1 MTFSLVG
8 NIIFVLIFKITCNIK
23 NLMPESTASKNTD
36 KKLDTI
42 PKLLLNHAKHRAD
55 RPANRQKDLGIWQS
69 WTWSEVADEVKN
81 LACGLA
87 KIGFKRGDKL
97 AIIGNNR
104 PHLYWSMVAAQA
116 LGGIPVPLY
125 QDSVAE
131 EMVYVLE
138 NADVKFALVQNQE
151 QTDKLLEIKDRLPHL
166 EHICYEE
173 PRGMR
178 DYTQDFIHFYKD
190 VQENGRTFHKEN
202 PNYFLQELE
211 QGQGSDIAI
220 FLYTSGTTGKPKG
233 VVLTSDNLIVTA
245 RNSIEFDNLSG
256 EEDVLAYLP
265 MAWVGDNIF
274 SLAQAYVTGFC
285 VNCPESPETVMTD
298 LKEIGP
304 TYYFAPPAVYE
315 AVLTKVMIRM
325 EDAGKIKRSMF
336 NYFMELAKS
345 VGIRILD
352 GKSVSLTERLLY
364 SLGELLVFGPLKNNL
379 GLTRTRLAYTAGEAI
394 GPEIFEFF
402 RSLGI
407 NIKQLYGQTEASVF
421 ICAQPDGEVKA
432 DTVGTAY
439 PGVELRLADNNEV
452 FYRSPGVFHS
462 YYKNPESTAET
473 KDAEGWVATGDAG
486 FFDDD
491 GHLKIIDRAKDVGRM
506 NDGTM
511 FAPKYIENKLK
522 FYPFI
527 KEAVAFGHEKD
538 YVSAFICIDIEAVGN
553 WAERQN
559 LAYSGYTDLSAR
571 TEVYDLLQECVES
584 VNADLARDEKLSG
597 SQIKRYLLLHKELD
611 ADDGEL
617 TRTRKVR
624 RIIVAEK
631 YDILIRAL
639 NDPAQTHCEIEAEMT
654 FEDGRTGTVHADLQI
669 RDSKRIK
676 AHVHSLAA

>member
-1 MTFSLVG
+1 MT
-8 NIIFVLIFKITCNIK
+8 
-23 NLMPESTASKNTD
+23 ETARIDN
-36 KKLDTI
+36 KLDTI
-42 PKLLLNHAKHRAD
+42 PKLLLDHAKR
-55 RPANRQKDLGIWQS
+55 RGNSPANRHKDLGIWQS
-69 WTWSEVADEVKN
+69 WTWSEVAEEVRN

-87 KIGFKRGDKL
+87 KLGFKRGDKL
-97 AIIGNNR
+97 AVIGDNR
-104 PHLYWSMVAAQA
+104 PRLYWSMVAAQA

-138 NADVKFALVQNQE
+138 NSDAKFAIVQNQE

-166 EHICYEE
+166 EYICYEE

-178 DYTQDFIHFYKD
+178 DYTQEFVFYYKD
-190 VQENGRTFHKEN
+190 VQQTGRAFHGEN
-202 PNYFLQELE
+202 PDYFLQELE
-211 QGQGSDIAI
+211 QGQGSDISI

-233 VVLTSDNLIVTA
+233 VVLTADNLIITA
-245 RNSIEFDNLSG
+245 RNSIDFDNLTSD
-256 EEDVLAYLP
+256 EEVLAYLP

-274 SLAQAYVTGFC
+274 SLAQAYVIGFC
-285 VNCPESPETVMTD
+285 VNCPENPETVMTD

-304 TYYFAPPAVYE
+304 TYYFAPPAIYE
-315 AVLTKVMIRM
+315 TVLTKVMIRM

-352 GKSVSLTERLLY
+352 GKAVSFSEKLLY
-364 SLGELLVFGPLKNNL
+364 SIGQILVYGPLRNNL
-379 GLTRTRLAYTAGEAI
+379 GLSRTRLAYTAGEAI

-421 ICAQPDGEVKA
+421 ICAQPDGQVKA

-462 YYKNPESTAET
+462 YYKNPESTADT

-486 FFDDD
+486 FFDED

-506 NDGTM
+506 TDGSM

-522 FYPFI
+522 FFPFI
-527 KEAVAFGHEKD
+527 KEAVAFGDEKD
-538 YVSAFICIDIEAVGN
+538 YATAFICIDIEAVGN
-553 WAERQN
+553 WAERRN

-571 TEVYDLLQECVES
+571 DEVYDLLQECVES

-624 RIIVAEK
+624 RRIVAEK
-631 YDILIRAL
+631 YAVLITAL
-639 NDPAQTHCEIEAEMT
+639 DDPQQTHCEIDSQMT
-654 FEDGRTGTVHADLQI
+654 FEDGRTGNVHADLQI
-669 RDSKRIK
+669 RESVRIK
-676 AHVHSLAA
+676 SHVHTLAA

>member
-1 MTFSLVG
+1 MKET
-8 NIIFVLIFKITCNIK
+8 
-23 NLMPESTASKNTD
+23 TATVKLSQV
-36 KKLDTI
+36 LDTI
-42 PKLLLNHAKHRAD
+42 PKLLLDHAKKRAD
-55 RPANRQKDLGIWQS
+55 RPANRLKDLGIWQT
-69 WTWSEVADEVKN
+69 WTWFDVAEEVRN

-87 KIGFKRGDKL
+87 KIGFQRGDKL
-97 AIIGNNR
+97 AVIGDNR
-104 PHLYWSMVAAQA
+104 PRLYWSMVAAQA

-138 NADVKFALVQNQE
+138 NSDAKFAIVQNQE

-166 EHICYEE
+166 EYICYEE
-173 PRGMR
+173 PRGMH
-178 DYTQDFIHFYKD
+178 DYTQEFVFYYKD
-190 VQENGRTFHKEN
+190 VQQTGRAFHGEN
-202 PNYFLQELE
+202 PDYFLHEVE
-211 QGQGSDIAI
+211 QGQGSDISI

-233 VVLTSDNLIVTA
+233 VVLTSDNLIITA
-245 RNSIEFDNLSG
+245 RNSIDFDNLTCD
-256 EEDVLAYLP
+256 EEVLAYLP

-274 SLAQAYVTGFC
+274 SLAQAYVIGFC
-285 VNCPESPETVMTD
+285 VNCPENPETVMTD

-304 TYYFAPPAVYE
+304 TYYFAPPAIYE
-315 AVLTKVMIRM
+315 TVLTKVMIRM
-325 EDAGKIKRSMF
+325 EDGGRIKRSMF

-352 GKSVSLTERLLY
+352 GKHVSFSEKFLY
-364 SLGELLVFGPLKNNL
+364 SIGQILVYGPLRNNL
-379 GLTRTRLAYTAGEAI
+379 GLSRTRLAYTAGEAI

-421 ICAQPDGEVKA
+421 ICAQPDGQVKA

-439 PGVELRLADNNEV
+439 PGVELRLADNSEV

-486 FFDDD
+486 FFDED

-506 NDGTM
+506 TDGTM

-522 FYPFI
+522 FFQFI
-527 KEAVAFGHEKD
+527 KEAVAFGDGKD
-538 YVSAFICIDIEAVGN
+538 YATAFICIDIEAVSN
-553 WAERQN
+553 WAERRN
-559 LAYSGYTDLSAR
+559 LAFSGYTDLSAR
-571 TEVYDLLQECVES
+571 DEVYDLLQECVES

-597 SQIKRYLLLHKELD
+597 SQIRRYMLLHKELD

-624 RIIVAEK
+624 RRIVTEK
-631 YDILIRAL
+631 YAVLIAAL
-639 NDPAQTHCEIEAEMT
+639 DDPQQTHCEIDSQMT
-654 FEDGRTGTVHADLQI
+654 FEDGRTGIVHADLQI
-669 RDSKRIK
+669 REAECHKTQLHTR
-676 AHVHSLAA
+676 AA

>member
-1 MTFSLVG
+1 MIETTR
-8 NIIFVLIFKITCNIK
+8 I
-23 NLMPESTASKNTD
+23 D
-36 KKLDTI
+36 KTLDTI
-42 PKLLLNHAKHRAD
+42 PKLLLDHAKR
-55 RPANRQKDLGIWQS
+55 RGNSPANRHKNFGIWQS
-69 WTWSEVADEVKN
+69 WTWSEVAKEVRN

-87 KIGFKRGDKL
+87 KLGFKRGDKL
-97 AIIGNNR
+97 AVIGDNR
-104 PHLYWSMVAAQA
+104 PRLYWSMVAAQA

-138 NADVKFALVQNQE
+138 NSDAKFAIVQNQE

-166 EHICYEE
+166 EYICYEE

-178 DYTQDFIHFYKD
+178 AYNEKFIFYYKD
-190 VQENGRTFHKEN
+190 IQQTGRAFHGEN
-202 PNYFLQELE
+202 PDYFLREVE
-211 QGQGSDIAI
+211 NGQGSDISI

-233 VVLTSDNLIVTA
+233 VVLTSNNLIITA
-245 RNSIEFDNLSG
+245 RNSIDFDNLSSD
-256 EEDVLAYLP
+256 EEVLAYLP

-274 SLAQAYVTGFC
+274 SLAQAYVIGFC
-285 VNCPESPETVMTD
+285 VNCPENPETVMTD

-304 TYYFAPPAVYE
+304 TYYFAPPAIYE
-315 AVLTKVMIRM
+315 TVLTKVMIRM

-352 GKSVSLTERLLY
+352 GKPVSFSERFLY
-364 SLGELLVFGPLKNNL
+364 RLGHILVYGPLRNNL
-379 GLTRTRLAYTAGEAI
+379 GLSRTRLAYTAGEAI

-421 ICAQPDGEVKA
+421 ICAQPDGQVKA

-439 PGVELRLADNNEV
+439 PGVELRLTDNNEV
-452 FYRSPGVFHS
+452 YYRSPGVFHS
-462 YYKNPESTAET
+462 YYKNPESTADT

-506 NDGTM
+506 TDGTM

-522 FYPFI
+522 FFPFI
-527 KEAVAFGHEKD
+527 KEAVTFGDGKN
-538 YVSAFICIDIEAVGN
+538 YASAFICIDIEAVGN
-553 WAERQN
+553 WAERRN

-571 TEVYDLLQECVES
+571 DEVYDLLQECVES

-597 SQIKRYLLLHKELD
+597 SQIKRYMLLHKELD

-624 RIIVAEK
+624 RRIIAEK
-631 YDILIRAL
+631 YAVLITAL
-639 NDPAQTHCEIEAEMT
+639 DDPQQTHCEIDSQMT
-654 FEDGRTGTVHADLQI
+654 FEDGRIGNVHADLQI
-669 RDSKRIK
+669 RESARVKS
-676 AHVHSLAA
+676 HVQNLAA

>member
-1 MTFSLVG
+1 MTEAAA
-8 NIIFVLIFKITCNIK
+8 T
-23 NLMPESTASKNTD
+23 E
-36 KKLDTI
+36 KLSQVFDTI
-42 PKLLLNHAKHRAD
+42 PKLLLDHAKKRAD
-55 RPANRQKDLGIWQS
+55 RPANRLKDLGIWQT
-69 WTWSEVADEVKN
+69 WTWSEVAEEVQN

-87 KIGFKRGDKL
+87 KIGFQRGDKL
-97 AIIGNNR
+97 AVIGDNR
-104 PHLYWSMVAAQA
+104 PRLYWSMVAVQA

-138 NADVKFALVQNQE
+138 NADVKYAIVQNQE
-151 QTDKLLEIKDRLPHL
+151 QTDKLLEIKDRLPLL

-178 DYTQDFIHFYKD
+178 DYTQEFIHYYKD
-190 VQENGRTFHKEN
+190 IQEKGSIFHSEN
-202 PNYFLQELE
+202 PDFYLHEIE

-233 VVLTSDNLIVTA
+233 VVLTSDNLIITA
-245 RNSIEFDNLSG
+245 RNSIDFDGLTG
-256 EEDVLAYLP
+256 EEVVLAYLP

-285 VNCPESPETVMTD
+285 VNCPEGPETVMTD
-298 LKEIGP
+298 LREIGP

-315 AVLTKVMIRM
+315 SVLTKVMIRM

-336 NYFMELAKS
+336 NYFMVLAKS

-352 GKSVSLTERLLY
+352 GKSVSFAERVLY
-364 SLGELLVFGPLKNNL
+364 GLGDLLVYGPLRNNI
-379 GLTRTRLAYTAGEAI
+379 GLSRTRLAYTAGEAI

-421 ICAQPDGEVKA
+421 ICAHPDGEVKA

-462 YYKNPESTAET
+462 YYKNPESTAEA
-473 KDAEGWVATGDAG
+473 KDVEGWVATGDAG

-491 GHLKIIDRAKDVGRM
+491 GHLKIIDRAKDVGLM
-506 NDGTM
+506 NDGSM

-522 FYPFI
+522 FFPFI
-527 KEAVAFGHEKD
+527 KEAVAFGNEKD
-538 YVSAFICIDIEAVGN
+538 YVSAFLCIDIEAVGN

-571 TEVYDLLQECVES
+571 SEVYDMLQECVET
-584 VNADLARDEKLSG
+584 VNLDLARDEKLNG
-597 SQIKRYLLLHKELD
+597 SQIKRFLLLHKELH

-624 RIIVAEK
+624 RRIVAEK
-631 YDILIRAL
+631 FDVLIDAL
-639 NDPAQTHCEIEAEMT
+639 YEPTQTHCEIESEMT
-654 FEDGRTGTVHADLQI
+654 FEDGRTGMVHADLQI
-669 RDSKRIK
+669 REAERHKTQLHTS
-676 AHVHSLAA
+676 AA

>member
-1 MTFSLVG
+1 MKET
-8 NIIFVLIFKITCNIK
+8 
-23 NLMPESTASKNTD
+23 TATEKLSQV
-36 KKLDTI
+36 LDTI
-42 PKLLLNHAKHRAD
+42 PKLLLDHAKKRAD
-55 RPANRQKDLGIWQS
+55 RPANRLKDLGIWQT
-69 WTWSEVADEVKN
+69 WTWFDVAEEVRN

-87 KIGFKRGDKL
+87 KIGFQRGDKL
-97 AIIGNNR
+97 AVIGDNR
-104 PHLYWSMVAAQA
+104 PRLYWSMVAAQA

-138 NADVKFALVQNQE
+138 NSDAKFAIVQNQE

-166 EHICYEE
+166 EYICYEE
-173 PRGMR
+173 PRGMH
-178 DYTQDFIHFYKD
+178 DYTQEFVFYYKD
-190 VQENGRTFHKEN
+190 VQQTGRAFHGEN
-202 PNYFLQELE
+202 PDYFLHEVE
-211 QGQGSDIAI
+211 QGQGSDISI

-233 VVLTSDNLIVTA
+233 VVLTSDNLIITA
-245 RNSIEFDNLSG
+245 RNSIDFDNLTCD
-256 EEDVLAYLP
+256 EEVLAYLP

-274 SLAQAYVTGFC
+274 SLAQAYVIGFC
-285 VNCPESPETVMTD
+285 VNCPENPETVMTD

-304 TYYFAPPAVYE
+304 TYYFAPPAIYE
-315 AVLTKVMIRM
+315 TVLTKVMIRM
-325 EDAGKIKRSMF
+325 EDAGRIKRSMF

-352 GKSVSLTERLLY
+352 GKHVSFSEKFLY
-364 SLGELLVFGPLKNNL
+364 SIGQILVYGPLRNNL
-379 GLTRTRLAYTAGEAI
+379 GLSRTRLAYTAGEAI

-421 ICAQPDGEVKA
+421 ICAQPDGQVKA

-439 PGVELRLADNNEV
+439 PGVELRLADNSEV

-486 FFDDD
+486 FFDED

-506 NDGTM
+506 TDGTM

-522 FYPFI
+522 FFQFI
-527 KEAVAFGHEKD
+527 KEAVAFGDGKD
-538 YVSAFICIDIEAVGN
+538 YATAFICIDIEAVSN
-553 WAERQN
+553 WAERRN
-559 LAYSGYTDLSAR
+559 LAFSGYTDLSAR
-571 TEVYDLLQECVES
+571 DEVYDLLQECVES

-597 SQIKRYLLLHKELD
+597 SQIRRYMLLHKELD

-624 RIIVAEK
+624 RRIVTEK
-631 YDILIRAL
+631 YAVLIAAL
-639 NDPAQTHCEIEAEMT
+639 DDPQQTHCEIDSQMT
-654 FEDGRTGTVHADLQI
+654 FEDGRTGIVHADLQI
-669 RDSKRIK
+669 REAECHKTQLHTR
-676 AHVHSLAA
+676 AA

>member
-1 MTFSLVG
+1 M
-8 NIIFVLIFKITCNIK
+8 K
-23 NLMPESTASKNTD
+23 ETAATEKLSQV
-36 KKLDTI
+36 LDTI
-42 PKLLLNHAKHRAD
+42 PKLLLDHAKKRAD
-55 RPANRQKDLGIWQS
+55 RPANRLKDLGIWQT
-69 WTWSEVADEVKN
+69 WTWSDVAEEVRN

-87 KIGFKRGDKL
+87 KIGFQRGEKL
-97 AIIGNNR
+97 AVIGDNR
-104 PHLYWSMVAAQA
+104 PRLYWSMVAVQA

-138 NADVKFALVQNQE
+138 NADVKYAIVQNQE

-178 DYTQDFIHFYKD
+178 DYTQEFIHYYKD
-190 VQENGRTFHKEN
+190 IQEKGSIFHSEN
-202 PNYFLQELE
+202 PDFYLHEIE

-233 VVLTSDNLIVTA
+233 VVLTSDNLIITA
-245 RNSIEFDNLSG
+245 RNSIDFDGLTG
-256 EEDVLAYLP
+256 EEEVLAYLP

-285 VNCPESPETVMTD
+285 VNCPEGPETVMTD
-298 LKEIGP
+298 LREIGP

-315 AVLTKVMIRM
+315 SVLTKVMIRM

-336 NYFMELAKS
+336 NYFMDLAKS

-352 GKSVSLTERLLY
+352 GKSVSIAERALY
-364 SLGELLVFGPLKNNL
+364 GLGNLLVYGPLRNNL
-379 GLTRTRLAYTAGEAI
+379 GLSRTRLAYTAGEAI
-394 GPEIFEFF
+394 GPEIFSFF

-407 NIKQLYGQTEASVF
+407 NIKQLYGQTEATVF
-421 ICAQPDGEVKA
+421 ICAQPDGEVKS
-432 DTVGTAY
+432 DTVGKVF
-439 PGVELRLADNNEV
+439 PGVELRLSDNNEV

-462 YYKNPESTAET
+462 YYKNPESTTET

-486 FFDDD
+486 FIDDD
-491 GHLKIIDRAKDVGRM
+491 GHLKIIDRAKDVGLM
-506 NDGTM
+506 NDDTM

-522 FYPFI
+522 FFPFI
-527 KEAVAFGHEKD
+527 KEAVAFGHKKD
-538 YVSAFICIDIEAVGN
+538 HVSAFLCIDIEAVGN
-553 WAERQN
+553 WAERHN

-571 TEVYDLLQECVES
+571 SEVYNLLQECVET
-584 VNADLARDEKLSG
+584 VNSDLARDEKLSG
-597 SQIKRYLLLHKELD
+597 SQIKRFLLLHKELD

-624 RIIVAEK
+624 RRIVAEK
-631 YDILIRAL
+631 YDVLINAL
-639 NDPAQTHCEIEAEMT
+639 DAPKQTHCEIEPEMT
-654 FEDGRTGTVHADLQI
+654 FEDGRTGIVHADLQI
-669 RDSKRIK
+669 REAERQKTRLHTS
-676 AHVHSLAA
+676 AA

>member
-1 MTFSLVG
+1 MT
-8 NIIFVLIFKITCNIK
+8 
-23 NLMPESTASKNTD
+23 ETARIDN
-36 KKLDTI
+36 KLDTI
-42 PKLLLNHAKHRAD
+42 PKLLLDHAKR
-55 RPANRQKDLGIWQS
+55 RGNSPANRHKDLGFWQS
-69 WTWSEVADEVKN
+69 WTWSEVAEEVRN

-87 KIGFKRGDKL
+87 KLGFKRGDKL
-97 AIIGNNR
+97 AVIGDNR
-104 PHLYWSMVAAQA
+104 PRLYWSMVAAQA

-138 NADVKFALVQNQE
+138 NSDAKFAIVQNQE

-166 EHICYEE
+166 EYICYEE

-178 DYTQDFIHFYKD
+178 DYTQEFVFYYKD
-190 VQENGRTFHKEN
+190 VQQTGRAFHGEN
-202 PNYFLQELE
+202 PDYFLQELE
-211 QGQGSDIAI
+211 QGQGSDISI

-233 VVLTSDNLIVTA
+233 VVLTADNLIITA
-245 RNSIEFDNLSG
+245 RNSIDFDNLTSD
-256 EEDVLAYLP
+256 EEVLAYLP

-274 SLAQAYVTGFC
+274 SLAQAYVIGFC
-285 VNCPESPETVMTD
+285 VNCPENPETVMTD

-304 TYYFAPPAVYE
+304 TYYFAPPAIYE
-315 AVLTKVMIRM
+315 TVLTKVMIRM

-352 GKSVSLTERLLY
+352 GKAVSFSERLLY
-364 SLGELLVFGPLKNNL
+364 SIGQILVYGPLRNNL
-379 GLTRTRLAYTAGEAI
+379 GLSRTRLAYTAGEAI

-421 ICAQPDGEVKA
+421 ICAQPDGQVKA

-462 YYKNPESTAET
+462 YYKNPESTADT

-486 FFDDD
+486 FFDED

-506 NDGTM
+506 TDGSM

-522 FYPFI
+522 FFPFI
-527 KEAVAFGHEKD
+527 KEAVAFGDEKD
-538 YVSAFICIDIEAVGN
+538 YATAFICIDIEAVGN
-553 WAERQN
+553 WAERRN

-571 TEVYDLLQECVES
+571 DEVYDLLQECVES

-624 RIIVAEK
+624 RRIVAEK
-631 YDILIRAL
+631 YAVLISAL
-639 NDPAQTHCEIEAEMT
+639 DDPQQTHCEIDSQMT
-654 FEDGRTGTVHADLQI
+654 FEDGRTGNVHADLQI
-669 RDSKRIK
+669 RESVSIK
-676 AHVHSLAA
+676 SHVHTLAA

>member
-1 MTFSLVG
+1 MKETTVTEKLSQV
-8 NIIFVLIFKITCNIK
+8 
-23 NLMPESTASKNTD
+23 
-36 KKLDTI
+36 LDTI
-42 PKLLLNHAKHRAD
+42 PKLLLDHAKKRAD
-55 RPANRQKDLGIWQS
+55 RPANRLKDLGIWQT
-69 WTWSEVADEVKN
+69 WTWFDVAEEVRN

-87 KIGFKRGDKL
+87 KIGFQRGDKL
-97 AIIGNNR
+97 AVIGDNR
-104 PHLYWSMVAAQA
+104 PRLYWSMVAAQA

-138 NADVKFALVQNQE
+138 NSDAKFAIVQNQE

-166 EHICYEE
+166 EYICYEE
-173 PRGMR
+173 PRGMH
-178 DYTQDFIHFYKD
+178 DYTQEFVFYYKD
-190 VQENGRTFHKEN
+190 VQQTGRAFHGEN
-202 PNYFLQELE
+202 PDYFLHEVE
-211 QGQGSDIAI
+211 QGQGSDISI

-233 VVLTSDNLIVTA
+233 VVLTSDNLIITA
-245 RNSIEFDNLSG
+245 RNSIDFDNLTCD
-256 EEDVLAYLP
+256 EEVLAYLP

-274 SLAQAYVTGFC
+274 SLAQAYVIGFC
-285 VNCPESPETVMTD
+285 VNCPENPETVMTD

-304 TYYFAPPAVYE
+304 TYYFAPPAIYE
-315 AVLTKVMIRM
+315 TVLTKVMIRM
-325 EDAGKIKRSMF
+325 EDGGRIKRSMF

-352 GKSVSLTERLLY
+352 GKHVSFSEKFLY
-364 SLGELLVFGPLKNNL
+364 SIGQILVYGPLRNNL
-379 GLTRTRLAYTAGEAI
+379 GLSRTRLAYTAGEAI

-421 ICAQPDGEVKA
+421 ICAQPDGQVKA

-439 PGVELRLADNNEV
+439 PGVELRLADNSEV

-462 YYKNPESTAET
+462 YYKNPKSTAET

-486 FFDDD
+486 FFDED

-506 NDGTM
+506 TDGTM

-522 FYPFI
+522 FFQFI
-527 KEAVAFGHEKD
+527 KEAVAFGDGKD
-538 YVSAFICIDIEAVGN
+538 YATAFICIDIEAVSN
-553 WAERQN
+553 WAERRN
-559 LAYSGYTDLSAR
+559 LAFSGYTDLSAR
-571 TEVYDLLQECVES
+571 DEVYDLLQECVES

-597 SQIKRYLLLHKELD
+597 SQIRRYMLLHKELD

-624 RIIVAEK
+624 RRIVTEK
-631 YDILIRAL
+631 YAVLIAAL
-639 NDPAQTHCEIEAEMT
+639 DDPQQTHCEIDSQMT
-654 FEDGRTGTVHADLQI
+654 FEDGRTGIVHADLQI
-669 RDSKRIK
+669 REAECHKTQLHTR
-676 AHVHSLAA
+676 AA

>member
-1 MTFSLVG
+1 MKETTVTEKLSQV
-8 NIIFVLIFKITCNIK
+8 
-23 NLMPESTASKNTD
+23 
-36 KKLDTI
+36 LDTI
-42 PKLLLNHAKHRAD
+42 PKLLLDHAKKRAD
-55 RPANRQKDLGIWQS
+55 RPANRLKDLGIWQT
-69 WTWSEVADEVKN
+69 WTWFDVAEEVRN

-87 KIGFKRGDKL
+87 KIGFQRGDKL
-97 AIIGNNR
+97 AVIGDNR
-104 PHLYWSMVAAQA
+104 PRLYWSMVAAQA

-138 NADVKFALVQNQE
+138 NSDAKFAIVQNQE

-166 EHICYEE
+166 EYICYEE
-173 PRGMR
+173 PRGMH
-178 DYTQDFIHFYKD
+178 DYTQEFVFYYKD
-190 VQENGRTFHKEN
+190 VQQTGRAFHGEN
-202 PNYFLQELE
+202 PDYFLHEVE
-211 QGQGSDIAI
+211 QGQGSDISI

-233 VVLTSDNLIVTA
+233 VVLTSDNLIITA
-245 RNSIEFDNLSG
+245 RNSIDFDNLTCD
-256 EEDVLAYLP
+256 EEVLAYLP

-274 SLAQAYVTGFC
+274 SLAQAYVIGFC
-285 VNCPESPETVMTD
+285 VNCPENPETVMTD

-304 TYYFAPPAVYE
+304 TYYFAPPAIYE
-315 AVLTKVMIRM
+315 TVLTKVMIRM
-325 EDAGKIKRSMF
+325 EDAGRIKRSMF

-352 GKSVSLTERLLY
+352 GKHVSFLEKCLY
-364 SLGELLVFGPLKNNL
+364 SIGQILVYGPLRNNL
-379 GLTRTRLAYTAGEAI
+379 GLSRTRLAYTAGEAI

-421 ICAQPDGEVKA
+421 ICAQPDGQVKA

-439 PGVELRLADNNEV
+439 PGVELRLADNSEV

-486 FFDDD
+486 FFDED

-506 NDGTM
+506 TDGTM

-522 FYPFI
+522 FFQFI
-527 KEAVAFGHEKD
+527 KEAVAFGDGKD
-538 YVSAFICIDIEAVGN
+538 YATAFICIDIEAVSN
-553 WAERQN
+553 WAERRN

-571 TEVYDLLQECVES
+571 DEVYDLLQECVES

-597 SQIKRYLLLHKELD
+597 SQIRRYMLLHKELD

-624 RIIVAEK
+624 RRIVTEK
-631 YDILIRAL
+631 YAVLIAAL
-639 NDPAQTHCEIEAEMT
+639 DDPQQTHCEIDSQMT
-654 FEDGRTGTVHADLQI
+654 FEDGRTGIVHADLQI
-669 RDSKRIK
+669 REAECHKTQLHTR
-676 AHVHSLAA
+676 AA

>member
-1 MTFSLVG
+1 MKET
-8 NIIFVLIFKITCNIK
+8 
-23 NLMPESTASKNTD
+23 TATEKLSQV
-36 KKLDTI
+36 LDTI
-42 PKLLLNHAKHRAD
+42 PKLLLDHAKKRAD
-55 RPANRQKDLGIWQS
+55 RPANRLKDLGIWQT
-69 WTWSEVADEVKN
+69 WTWFDVAEEVRN

-87 KIGFKRGDKL
+87 KIGFQRGDKL
-97 AIIGNNR
+97 AVIGDNR
-104 PHLYWSMVAAQA
+104 PRLYWSMVAAQA

-131 EMVYVLE
+131 EMVYILE
-138 NADVKFALVQNQE
+138 NSDAKFAIVQNQE

-166 EHICYEE
+166 EYICYEE
-173 PRGMR
+173 PRGMH
-178 DYTQDFIHFYKD
+178 DYTQEFVFYYKD
-190 VQENGRTFHKEN
+190 VQQTGRAFHGEN
-202 PNYFLQELE
+202 PDYFLYEVE
-211 QGQGSDIAI
+211 QGQGSDISI

-233 VVLTSDNLIVTA
+233 VVLTSDNLIITA
-245 RNSIEFDNLSG
+245 RNSIDFDNLTCD
-256 EEDVLAYLP
+256 EEVLAYLP

-274 SLAQAYVTGFC
+274 SLAQAYVIGFC
-285 VNCPESPETVMTD
+285 VNCPENPETVMTD

-304 TYYFAPPAVYE
+304 TYYFAPPAIYE
-315 AVLTKVMIRM
+315 TVLTKVMIRM
-325 EDAGKIKRSMF
+325 EDGGRIKRSMF

-352 GKSVSLTERLLY
+352 GKHVSFSEKFLY
-364 SLGELLVFGPLKNNL
+364 SIGQILVYGPLRNNL
-379 GLTRTRLAYTAGEAI
+379 GLSRTRLAYTAGEAI

-421 ICAQPDGEVKA
+421 ICAQPDGQVKA

-439 PGVELRLADNNEV
+439 PGVELRLADNSEV

-486 FFDDD
+486 FFDED

-506 NDGTM
+506 TDGTM

-522 FYPFI
+522 FFQFI
-527 KEAVAFGHEKD
+527 KEAVAFGDGKD
-538 YVSAFICIDIEAVGN
+538 YATAFICIDIEAVSN
-553 WAERQN
+553 WAERRN
-559 LAYSGYTDLSAR
+559 LAFSGYTDLSAR
-571 TEVYDLLQECVES
+571 DEVYDLLQECVES

-597 SQIKRYLLLHKELD
+597 SQIRRYMLLHKELD

-624 RIIVAEK
+624 RRIVTEK
-631 YDILIRAL
+631 YAVLIAAL
-639 NDPAQTHCEIEAEMT
+639 DDPQQTHCEIDSQMT
-654 FEDGRTGTVHADLQI
+654 FEDGRTGIVHADLQI
-669 RDSKRIK
+669 REAECHKTQLHTR
-676 AHVHSLAA
+676 AA

>member
-1 MTFSLVG
+1 MD
-8 NIIFVLIFKITCNIK
+8 I
-23 NLMPESTASKNTD
+23 
-36 KKLDTI
+36 KLDTI
-42 PKLLLNHAKHRAD
+42 PKLLLDHAKQRGD
-55 RPANRQKDLGIWQS
+55 SPANRHKYFGIWQS
-69 WTWSEVADEVKN
+69 WTWFEVAKEVRN

-87 KIGFKRGDKL
+87 KLGFKRGDKL
-97 AIIGNNR
+97 AVIGDNR
-104 PHLYWSMVAAQA
+104 PRLYWSMVAAQA

-131 EMVYVLE
+131 EMVYVLD
-138 NADVKFALVQNQE
+138 NSDAKFAIVQNQE

-166 EHICYEE
+166 EYICYEE

-178 DYTQDFIHFYKD
+178 DYTQEFIFYYKD
-190 VQENGRTFHKEN
+190 VQQTGRAFHGEN
-202 PNYFLQELE
+202 PDYFLNEVE
-211 QGQGSDIAI
+211 QGKGSDISI

-233 VVLTSDNLIVTA
+233 VVLTSDNLIITA
-245 RNSIEFDNLSG
+245 RNSIDFDNLTCN
-256 EEDVLAYLP
+256 EEVLAYLP

-274 SLAQAYVTGFC
+274 SLAQAYVIGFC
-285 VNCPESPETVMTD
+285 VNCPENPETVMTD

-304 TYYFAPPAVYE
+304 TYYFAPPAIYE
-315 AVLTKVMIRM
+315 TVLTKVMIRM
-325 EDAGKIKRSMF
+325 EDAGRIKRSMF

-352 GKSVSLTERLLY
+352 GKPVLFSEKLLY
-364 SLGELLVFGPLKNNL
+364 SIGQILVYGPLRNNL
-379 GLTRTRLAYTAGEAI
+379 GLSRTRLAYTAGEAI

-421 ICAQPDGEVKA
+421 ICAQPDGQVKA
-432 DTVGTAY
+432 DTVGIAY
-439 PGVELRLADNNEV
+439 PGVELRLADNSEV

-486 FFDDD
+486 FFDED

-506 NDGTM
+506 TDGTM

-522 FYPFI
+522 FFPFI
-527 KEAVAFGHEKD
+527 KEAVAFGDGKD
-538 YVSAFICIDIEAVGN
+538 FATAFICIDIEAVSN
-553 WAERQN
+553 WAERRN

-571 TEVYDLLQECVES
+571 DEVYDLLQECIES

-597 SQIKRYLLLHKELD
+597 SQIKRYMLLHKELD

-631 YDILIRAL
+631 YAVLIAAL
-639 NDPAQTHCEIEAEMT
+639 DDPEQTHCEIDSQMT
-654 FEDGRTGTVHADLQI
+654 FEDGRKGNVHADLQI
-669 RDSKRIK
+669 RESARIK
-676 AHVHSLAA
+676 SHVHTLAA

>member
-1 MTFSLVG
+1 VT
-8 NIIFVLIFKITCNIK
+8 
-23 NLMPESTASKNTD
+23 ETARID

-42 PKLLLNHAKHRAD
+42 PKLLLDHAR
-55 RPANRQKDLGIWQS
+55 RRGNSPANRHKDLGFWQS
-69 WTWSEVADEVKN
+69 WTWSEVAEEVRN

-87 KIGFKRGDKL
+87 KLGFKRGDKL
-97 AIIGNNR
+97 AVIGDNR
-104 PHLYWSMVAAQA
+104 PRLYWSMVAAQA

-138 NADVKFALVQNQE
+138 NSDAKFAIVQNQE

-166 EHICYEE
+166 EYICYEE

-178 DYTQDFIHFYKD
+178 DYTQEFVFYYKD
-190 VQENGRTFHKEN
+190 VQQTGRAFHGEN
-202 PNYFLQELE
+202 PDYFLQELE
-211 QGQGSDIAI
+211 QGQGSDISI

-233 VVLTSDNLIVTA
+233 VVLTADNLIITA
-245 RNSIEFDNLSG
+245 RNSIDFDNLTSD
-256 EEDVLAYLP
+256 EEVLAYLP

-274 SLAQAYVTGFC
+274 SLAQAYVIGFC
-285 VNCPESPETVMTD
+285 VNCPENPETVMTD

-304 TYYFAPPAVYE
+304 TYYFAPPAIYE
-315 AVLTKVMIRM
+315 TVLTKVMIRM

-352 GKSVSLTERLLY
+352 GKAVSFSEKLLY
-364 SLGELLVFGPLKNNL
+364 SIGQILVYGPLRNNL
-379 GLTRTRLAYTAGEAI
+379 GLSRTRLAYTAGEAI

-421 ICAQPDGEVKA
+421 ICAQPDGQVKA

-462 YYKNPESTAET
+462 YYKNPESTADT

-486 FFDDD
+486 FFDED

-506 NDGTM
+506 TDGSM

-522 FYPFI
+522 FFPFI
-527 KEAVAFGHEKD
+527 KEAVAFGDEKD
-538 YVSAFICIDIEAVGN
+538 YATAFICIDIEAVGN
-553 WAERQN
+553 WAERRN

-571 TEVYDLLQECVES
+571 DEVYDLLQECVES

-624 RIIVAEK
+624 RRIVAEK
-631 YDILIRAL
+631 YAVLITAL
-639 NDPAQTHCEIEAEMT
+639 DDPQQTHCEIDSQMT
-654 FEDGRTGTVHADLQI
+654 FEDGRTGNVHADLQI
-669 RDSKRIK
+669 RESVRIK
-676 AHVHSLAA
+676 SHVHTLAA

>member
-1 MTFSLVG
+1 MKET
-8 NIIFVLIFKITCNIK
+8 
-23 NLMPESTASKNTD
+23 TATEKLSQV
-36 KKLDTI
+36 LDTI
-42 PKLLLNHAKHRAD
+42 PKLLLDHAKKRAD
-55 RPANRQKDLGIWQS
+55 RPANRLKDLGIWQT
-69 WTWSEVADEVKN
+69 WTWFDVAEEVRN

-87 KIGFKRGDKL
+87 KIGFQRGDKL
-97 AIIGNNR
+97 AVIGDNR
-104 PHLYWSMVAAQA
+104 PRLYWSMVAAQA

-138 NADVKFALVQNQE
+138 NSDAKFAIVQNQE

-166 EHICYEE
+166 EYICYEE
-173 PRGMR
+173 PRGMH
-178 DYTQDFIHFYKD
+178 DYTQEFVFYYKD
-190 VQENGRTFHKEN
+190 VQQTGRAFHDEN
-202 PNYFLQELE
+202 PDYFLYEVE
-211 QGQGSDIAI
+211 QGQGSDISI

-233 VVLTSDNLIVTA
+233 VVLTSDNLIITA
-245 RNSIEFDNLSG
+245 RNSIDFDNLTCD
-256 EEDVLAYLP
+256 EEVLAYLP

-274 SLAQAYVTGFC
+274 SLAQAYVIGFC
-285 VNCPESPETVMTD
+285 VNCPENPETVMTD

-304 TYYFAPPAVYE
+304 TYYFAPPAIYE
-315 AVLTKVMIRM
+315 TVLTKVMIRM
-325 EDAGKIKRSMF
+325 EDAGRIKRSMF

-352 GKSVSLTERLLY
+352 GKHVSFSEKFLY
-364 SLGELLVFGPLKNNL
+364 SIGQILVYGPLRNNL
-379 GLTRTRLAYTAGEAI
+379 GLSRTRLAYTAGEAI

-421 ICAQPDGEVKA
+421 ICAQPDGQVKA

-439 PGVELRLADNNEV
+439 PGVELRLADNSEV

-462 YYKNPESTAET
+462 YYKNPESTEET

-486 FFDDD
+486 FFDED

-506 NDGTM
+506 TDGTM

-522 FYPFI
+522 FFQFI
-527 KEAVAFGHEKD
+527 KEAVAFGDEKD
-538 YVSAFICIDIEAVGN
+538 YATAFICIDIEAVSN
-553 WAERQN
+553 WAERRN
-559 LAYSGYTDLSAR
+559 LAFSGYTDLSAR
-571 TEVYDLLQECVES
+571 DEVYDLLQECVES

-597 SQIKRYLLLHKELD
+597 SQIRRYMLLHKELD

-624 RIIVAEK
+624 RRIVTEK
-631 YDILIRAL
+631 YAVLIAAL
-639 NDPAQTHCEIEAEMT
+639 NDPQQTHCEIDSQMT
-654 FEDGRTGTVHADLQI
+654 FEDGRTGIVHADLQI
-669 RDSKRIK
+669 REAERHKTQISTR
-676 AHVHSLAA
+676 AA

>member
-1 MTFSLVG
+1 MT
-8 NIIFVLIFKITCNIK
+8 
-23 NLMPESTASKNTD
+23 ETARID

-42 PKLLLNHAKHRAD
+42 PKLLLDHAR
-55 RPANRQKDLGIWQS
+55 RRGNSPANRHKDLGFWQS
-69 WTWSEVADEVKN
+69 WTWSEVAEEVRN

-87 KIGFKRGDKL
+87 KLGFKRGDKL
-97 AIIGNNR
+97 AVIGDNR
-104 PHLYWSMVAAQA
+104 PRLYWSMVAAQA

-138 NADVKFALVQNQE
+138 NSDAKFAIVQNQE

-166 EHICYEE
+166 EYICYEE

-178 DYTQDFIHFYKD
+178 DYTQEFVFYYKD
-190 VQENGRTFHKEN
+190 VQQTGRAFHGEN
-202 PNYFLQELE
+202 PDYFLQELE
-211 QGQGSDIAI
+211 QGQGSDISI

-233 VVLTSDNLIVTA
+233 VVLTADNLIITA
-245 RNSIEFDNLSG
+245 RNSIDFDNLTSD
-256 EEDVLAYLP
+256 EEVLAYLP

-274 SLAQAYVTGFC
+274 SLAQAYVIGFC
-285 VNCPESPETVMTD
+285 VNCPENPETVMTD

-304 TYYFAPPAVYE
+304 TYYFAPPAIYE
-315 AVLTKVMIRM
+315 TVLTKVMIRM

-352 GKSVSLTERLLY
+352 GKAVSFSEKLLY
-364 SLGELLVFGPLKNNL
+364 SIGQILVYGPLRNNL
-379 GLTRTRLAYTAGEAI
+379 GLSRTRLAYTAGEAI

-421 ICAQPDGEVKA
+421 ICAQPDGQVKA

-462 YYKNPESTAET
+462 YYKNPESTADT

-486 FFDDD
+486 FFDED

-506 NDGTM
+506 TDGSM

-522 FYPFI
+522 FFPFI
-527 KEAVAFGHEKD
+527 KEAVAFGDEKD
-538 YVSAFICIDIEAVGN
+538 YATAFICIDIEAVGN
-553 WAERQN
+553 WAERRN

-571 TEVYDLLQECVES
+571 DEVYDLLQDCVES

-624 RIIVAEK
+624 RRIVAEK
-631 YDILIRAL
+631 YAVLITAL
-639 NDPAQTHCEIEAEMT
+639 DDPQQTHCEIDSQMT
-654 FEDGRTGTVHADLQI
+654 FEDGRTGNVHADLQI
-669 RDSKRIK
+669 RESVRIK
-676 AHVHSLAA
+676 SHVHTLAA